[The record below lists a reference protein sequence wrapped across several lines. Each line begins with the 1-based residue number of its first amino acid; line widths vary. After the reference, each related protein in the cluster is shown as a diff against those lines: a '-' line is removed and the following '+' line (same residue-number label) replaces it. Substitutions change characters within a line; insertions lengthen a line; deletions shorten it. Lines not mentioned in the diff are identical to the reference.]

1 MKETLKN
8 IGYFA
13 LGVGA
18 LILLAVL
25 SALMIKGTVW
35 VGEHVLQ
42 WLINLAWFTFALDLF
57 ILLPL
62 GLFRKTGFVGGI
74 GMSISSYVFGLT
86 LWFFGLLLTYFIW
99 GFWGVFIG
107 LALYGVG
114 VVPVAMLAVL
124 IDGDFVTLGTLVLLT
139 VFTFGTRALGI
150 YLAVR
155 AEENKNTQYEEIIPE
170 STDKQISLS
179 AK

>member
-8 IGYFA
+8 IEYFA
-13 LGVGA
+13 LGIGV
-18 LILLAVL
+18 LILLVIL
-25 SALMIKGTVW
+25 SALTIKGAVW

-42 WLINLAWFTFALDLF
+42 WLINFAWLVFAIDLL

-62 GLFRKTGFVGGI
+62 GLFKRTGIVGGI
-74 GMSISSYVFGLT
+74 GMSISSYIFGLT

-107 LALYGVG
+107 LLLGGVG

-124 IDGDFVTLGTLVLLT
+124 LNGDFTTLGILILLT
-139 VFTFGTRALGI
+139 IFTFGTRVLGI

-155 AEENKNTQYEEIIPE
+155 AEENSKTLHEKVVLVE
-170 STDKQISLS
+170 
-179 AK
+179 